1 MSNNRFV
8 GDKNILHNFQ
18 ETMQSRNDFYDK
30 LSDLA
35 HNLDYVRKKLEEAQ
49 NIRGACLTSLDP
61 NMLGSK
67 EEFSN
72 IKEACKMQKEFIRQV
87 SSYGYMDSIFIDKI
101 QLCDSNCANYID
113 QAINE
118 KGGIACVNGRDN
130 IYTVDEYYDT
140 PSGVGNPLAVPIYPT
155 RIRLDEYL
163 KMDESIPPNLKTAI
177 DQLGKLRRA
186 IENKYINELNI
197 SEEEKEIKRIDLQQK
212 VNIDLIYENNTIIN
226 DLIST
231 YAREHGHENV
241 KKSALFHLGV
251 GITSLILAIPTGGAS
266 LYVASAFE
274 VATLGADFTY
284 SLTTGRDYYTHQ
296 RLNNADLLTKGMF
309 TVLGIL
315 MEASTLVEPIKAI
328 AVSKGLGKKAA
339 VTELSTAS
347 SDIKVVKASKETL
360 DSGLSS
366 AKSFAN
372 NLDKQA
378 NGIVSKADKLAD
390 IKNNSIIQKIES
402 SAEEG
407 LNHSTHQK
415 IPFKHKEVKNNLIAE
430 MPDGKNGNHI
440 TQIVDKEGNSVF
452 SSDYIY
458 LHLTDEE
465 VLKTTLEYDEY
476 ISNAVRTTID
486 DLTNGI
492 KSHGDFREFIKQLSI
507 KQTVGNEVIDFRP
520 LLKAKI
526 FGTYE
531 SIPKLIDD
539 MGVTALCRAKE
550 GTGVVDQIAIF
561 IDGNRVIDIDFDQ
574 TIHWHV
580 WERSIQISRNNIIV
594 SLSRSNNHHY
604 GTLDLNK
611 LFERMGE

>member
-1 MSNNRFV
+1 MITITILES
-8 GDKNILHNFQ
+8 KYNISSDYIIKDFLEHININ
-18 ETMQSRNDFYDK
+18 TNYLYSIRNK
-30 LSDLA
+30 
-35 HNLDYVRKKLEEAQ
+35 V
-49 NIRGACLTSLDP
+49 
-61 NMLGSK
+61 
-67 EEFSN
+67 
-72 IKEACKMQKEFIRQV
+72 
-87 SSYGYMDSIFIDKI
+87 
-101 QLCDSNCANYID
+101 
-113 QAINE
+113 
-118 KGGIACVNGRDN
+118 CVNGRDN
-130 IYTVDEYYDT
+130 IYTVNEYYDT

-155 RIRLDEYL
+155 RIPLDEYL
-163 KMDESIPPNLKTAI
+163 KMDELIPPNLKTAI

-186 IENKYINELNI
+186 IENKCINELNI
-197 SEEEKEIKRIDLQQK
+197 SEEEKETKRIDLQQK

-231 YAREHGHENV
+231 YAREHGQENV

-266 LYVASAFE
+266 LYVASAIE
-274 VATLGADFTY
+274 VATLGADLTY
-284 SLTTGRDYYTHQ
+284 SLTTGKDYYTHQ

-315 MEASTLVEPIKAI
+315 LEASTLVEPIKAI
-328 AVSKGLGKKAA
+328 GVSKGLGKKAA

-378 NGIVSKADKLAD
+378 NGVVSKADKLAE
-390 IKNNSIIQKIES
+390 IKNNSINQKIES
-402 SAEEG
+402 STAEG
-407 LNHSTHQK
+407 LDHSTHKK
-415 IPFKHKEVKNNLIAE
+415 IPFKHKEVKTNLIAE

-440 TQIVDKEGNSVF
+440 MQIVDKEGNSVF
-452 SSDYIY
+452 SSDNIY

-476 ISNAVRTTID
+476 ISNAVRATID

-492 KSHGDFREFIKQLSI
+492 KNHGDFREFIKQLSI

-539 MGVTALCRAKE
+539 KGVTALCRAKK
-550 GTGVVDQIAIF
+550 GTGVIDQIAIF

-604 GTLDLNK
+604 GNLDLNK